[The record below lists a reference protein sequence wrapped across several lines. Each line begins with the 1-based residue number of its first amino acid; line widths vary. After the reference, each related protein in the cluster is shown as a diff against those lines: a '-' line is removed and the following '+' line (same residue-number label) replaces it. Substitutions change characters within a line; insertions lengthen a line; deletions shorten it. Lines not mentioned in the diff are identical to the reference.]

1 MSRAQRL
8 LDLIQILRRHR
19 RPITAAAIAD
29 ELGTS
34 VRTIY
39 RDIITLQGQGAPI
52 DGAAGLGYVLG
63 PGYTLPPLMFSK
75 EEIEALVLG
84 SRWVADQ
91 GDAKLSLAAKDVLA
105 KIAAVIPDELR
116 RELDSSG
123 LLIGPRRKLRP
134 MAIEIGL
141 IRTAIRTES
150 KITIAYCGA
159 SGVTSRRT
167 VWPFAL
173 GYFDDLRL
181 VVAWCELRQGYRH
194 FRADRISELT
204 VLPERYPRRR
214 QALIDHWQAT
224 ELGRTG
230 KDS

>member
-75 EEIEALVLG
+75 EEIEALVL
-84 SRWVADQ
+84 
-91 GDAKLSLAAKDVLA
+91 VL
-105 KIAAVIPDELR
+105 L
-116 RELDSSG
+116 
-123 LLIGPRRKLRP
+123 
-134 MAIEIGL
+134 
-141 IRTAIRTES
+141 
-150 KITIAYCGA
+150 C
-159 SGVTSRRT
+159 
-167 VWPFAL
+167 
-173 GYFDDLRL
+173 
-181 VVAWCELRQGYRH
+181 
-194 FRADRISELT
+194 
-204 VLPERYPRRR
+204 
-214 QALIDHWQAT
+214 
-224 ELGRTG
+224 
-230 KDS
+230 